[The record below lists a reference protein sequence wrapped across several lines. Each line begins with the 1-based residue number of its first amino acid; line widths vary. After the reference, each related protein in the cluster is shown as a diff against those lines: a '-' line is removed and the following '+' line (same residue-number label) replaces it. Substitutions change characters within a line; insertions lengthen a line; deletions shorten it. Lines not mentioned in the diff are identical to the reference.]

1 MVRLGPISL
10 DSGGIYR
17 CDVSNEFPDFDT
29 VTTAEILSVVGN
41 TNIVYDPNIFDTLF
55 TAIPAGPVLSPMP
68 VTASPGDRINVTC
81 SVHRSLPA
89 PTLTWYFP
97 QTYKQRMGI
106 IGHFIFKESTR
117 ALKGL
122 HSGREVK
129 FES

>member
-89 PTLTWYFP
+89 PTLTWYF
-97 QTYKQRMGI
+97 TTNI
-106 IGHFIFKESTR
+106 
-117 ALKGL
+117 
-122 HSGREVK
+122 
-129 FES
+129 